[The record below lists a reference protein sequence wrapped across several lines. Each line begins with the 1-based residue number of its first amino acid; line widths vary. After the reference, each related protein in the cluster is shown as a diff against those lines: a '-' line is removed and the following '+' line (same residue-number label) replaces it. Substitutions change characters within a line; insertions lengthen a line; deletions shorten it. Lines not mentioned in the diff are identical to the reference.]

1 MLLLR
6 HGLQH
11 LYQLSKFNLTFNLPA
26 PDRAWGFHLLTFRK
40 IIYKIKRMRKV
51 INILSIVTL
60 LSAAVSCVKSD
71 RIYDNSRSEIDIDP
85 VMSVMS
91 KAIVSGTGY
100 PVDVPFGVFAT
111 YSSNPAGE
119 WTSGPVQ
126 SYLENKKFIHKGDN
140 KYGGE
145 QPAYWPLSGSLVFA
159 GYSPYYPDSG
169 SVSATFDAETKTL
182 SISNFVSDGQ
192 TDLMYFLP
200 DLSNGNLVGRNSR
213 ASSVPAVFS
222 HALSLVEFNVKGV
235 DNDETVELKN
245 ITFKNIPLKG
255 NLTAD
260 ASACSW
266 DALSSHGDLP
276 VFSSVD
282 GEVLSSETPVTA
294 TSLVIPGSAV
304 NIDLAYDAVG
314 ATSHDKTG
322 TITPEN
328 AVTEWVAGK
337 KYIYNLTIRSGFI
350 VIESVTTSYIA
361 ENESGIGI

>member
-1 MLLLR
+1 
-6 HGLQH
+6 
-11 LYQLSKFNLTFNLPA
+11 
-26 PDRAWGFHLLTFRK
+26 
-40 IIYKIKRMRKV
+40 MRKV

-71 RIYDNSRSEIDIDP
+71 RIYDDTKTEIAMKP
-85 VMSVMS
+85 VMHTPT
-91 KAIVSGTGY
+91 KEIVEGTTY
-100 PVDVPFGVFAT
+100 PAGVNFGVLAY
-111 YSSNPAGE
+111 YSSAYGDQDKWTDLTGE
-119 WTSGPVQ
+119 NAPVPYIDNQVFVTQGDGTFSGSDPC
-126 SYLENKKFIHKGDN
+126 
-140 KYGGE
+140 
-145 QPAYWPLSGSLVFA
+145 YWPHQGSLVFA
-159 GYSPYYPDSG
+159 GYSPYGSG
-169 SVSATFDAETKTL
+169 IPSFDCSTKTL
-182 SISNFVSDGQ
+182 TITGFTSNGQ

-200 DLSNGNLVGRNSR
+200 EVSDDKLVGLNSG

-245 ITFKNIPLKG
+245 ISFKNIPLKG

>member
-1 MLLLR
+1 
-6 HGLQH
+6 
-11 LYQLSKFNLTFNLPA
+11 
-26 PDRAWGFHLLTFRK
+26 
-40 IIYKIKRMRKV
+40 MRKV

-126 SYLENKKFIHKGDN
+126 SYLENEKFIHKGDN

-169 SVSATFDAETKTL
+169 SVSATFDAETKIL

-200 DLSNGNLVGRNSR
+200 EVSDDKLVGLNSG
-213 ASSVPAVFS
+213 ASSVPAAFS
-222 HALSLVEFNVKGV
+222 HALTLLEFNIKGIEG
-235 DNDETVELKN
+235 DEPVRLKK
-245 ITFKNIPLKG
+245 ISI
-255 NLTAD
+255 
-260 ASACSW
+260 ASGKWYST
-266 DALSSHGDLP
+266 GD
-276 VFSSVD
+276 F
-282 GEVLSSETPVTA
+282 TVTA
-294 TSLVIPGSAV
+294 GGNPKWENVQTAVSDLVIYSSASGNPITTTPFSVSGLVIPGETENMEA
-304 NIDLAYDAVG
+304 NAMDITIDYEV
-314 ATSHDKTG
+314 
-322 TITPEN
+322 N
-328 AVTEWVAGK
+328 AVQTYQKSGTVETSTWVIGK
-337 KYIYNLTIRSGFI
+337 KYIYDITIASGFI
-350 VIESVTTSYIA
+350 VVNPSVGNYTEVDGPDPEI
-361 ENESGIGI
+361 

>member
-1 MLLLR
+1 
-6 HGLQH
+6 
-11 LYQLSKFNLTFNLPA
+11 
-26 PDRAWGFHLLTFRK
+26 
-40 IIYKIKRMRKV
+40 MRKV

-71 RIYDNSRSEIDIDP
+71 RIDDNSRSEIDMDP

-126 SYLENKKFIHKGDN
+126 SYFENKEFSHKGDN
-140 KYGGE
+140 KYGGD
-145 QPAYWPLSGSLVFA
+145 AYWPLSGSLVFA

-182 SISNFVSDGQ
+182 SISNFVSNGQ

-200 DLSNGNLVGRNSR
+200 TLSNSGNYVGTLDKSNSVS
-213 ASSVPAVFS
+213 AQFF

-235 DNDETVELKN
+235 DNDVTVKLKD
-245 ITFKNIPLKG
+245 ITFKNIPRMG
-255 NLTAD
+255 TLTAD
-260 ASACSW
+260 ASGCSW
-266 DALSSHGDLP
+266 GDLSSPDDLP
-276 VFSSVD
+276 VFSSDDDDDDD
-282 GEVLSSETPVTA
+282 GELSSETPVTA

-304 NIDLAYDAVG
+304 DIDLAYDVVG
-314 ATSHDKTG
+314 ATSHEKTG
-322 TITPEN
+322 TITPGN

-350 VIESVTTSYIA
+350 VVESVTTSYIA
-361 ENESGIGI
+361 ENESGIEI

>member
-1 MLLLR
+1 
-6 HGLQH
+6 
-11 LYQLSKFNLTFNLPA
+11 
-26 PDRAWGFHLLTFRK
+26 
-40 IIYKIKRMRKV
+40 MRKV

-71 RIYDNSRSEIDIDP
+71 RIYDNSRSEIDMDP

-111 YSSNPAGE
+111 YSSNSAGE

-200 DLSNGNLVGRNSR
+200 TLSNSDNYVGTLDKSNSVS
-213 ASSVPAVFS
+213 AQFL
-222 HALSLVEFNVKGV
+222 HALSLISFEIKADPLDDGRVTLK
-235 DNDETVELKN
+235 TVTLKN
-245 ITFKNIPLKG
+245 VNTKGDFSATCVSSSSAGTLSWKNQIK
-255 NLTAD
+255 TSEYAV
-260 ASACSW
+260 AS
-266 DALSSHGDLP
+266 SSLP
-276 VFSSVD
+276 T
-282 GEVLSSETPVTA
+282 VLSSSSALA
-294 TSLVIPGSAV
+294 TQDLFVPGSNQTNSPVVEFKYEIAYNTVDGSGNVV
-304 NIDLAYDAVG
+304 N
-314 ATSHDKTG
+314 ATKEETTPF
-322 TITPEN
+322 TIEDYT
-328 AVTEWVAGK
+328 AEWEAGK
-337 KYIYNLTIRSGFI
+337 KYVYAVTIGLNRIEFENLT
-350 VIESVTTSYIA
+350 A
-361 ENESGIGI
+361 EWR

>member
-1 MLLLR
+1 
-6 HGLQH
+6 
-11 LYQLSKFNLTFNLPA
+11 
-26 PDRAWGFHLLTFRK
+26 
-40 IIYKIKRMRKV
+40 MRKV

-71 RIYDNSRSEIDIDP
+71 WIYDNSRSEIDMDP

-182 SISNFVSDGQ
+182 SISNFVSNGQ

-200 DLSNGNLVGRNSR
+200 TLSNSDNYVGILDKSNSVS
-213 ASSVPAVFS
+213 AQFF

-235 DNDETVELKN
+235 DNDETVELKK
-245 ITFKNIPLKG
+245 ITFNNIPLKG
-255 NLTAD
+255 NLAAD

-294 TSLVIPGSAV
+294 ASLVIPGSAV
-304 NIDLAYDAVG
+304 DIDLAYDVVG
-314 ATSHDKTG
+314 ATSHEKTG
-322 TITPEN
+322 TITPGN

-361 ENESGIGI
+361 ENESGIEI

>member
-1 MLLLR
+1 
-6 HGLQH
+6 
-11 LYQLSKFNLTFNLPA
+11 
-26 PDRAWGFHLLTFRK
+26 
-40 IIYKIKRMRKV
+40 MRKV

-60 LSAAVSCVKSD
+60 FSAAVSCVKSD
-71 RIYDNSRSEIDIDP
+71 RIYDNSRSEIDMDP

-100 PVDVPFGVFAT
+100 PEDVPFGVFAT

-126 SYLENKKFIHKGDN
+126 SYFENKEFSHKGDN
-140 KYGGE
+140 KYGGD
-145 QPAYWPLSGSLVFA
+145 AYWPLSGSLVFA

-182 SISNFVSDGQ
+182 SISNFVSNGQ

-200 DLSNGNLVGRNSR
+200 TLSNSGNYVGTLDKSNSVS
-213 ASSVPAVFS
+213 AQFF

-235 DNDETVELKN
+235 DNDVTVKLKD
-245 ITFKNIPLKG
+245 ITFKNIPRMG
-255 NLTAD
+255 TLTAD
-260 ASACSW
+260 ASGCSW
-266 DALSSHGDLP
+266 GDLSSPDDLP
-276 VFSSVD
+276 VFSSDDDDDDD
-282 GEVLSSETPVTA
+282 GELSSETPVTA

-304 NIDLAYDAVG
+304 DIDLAYDVVG
-314 ATSHDKTG
+314 ATSHEKTG
-322 TITPEN
+322 TITPGN

-361 ENESGIGI
+361 ENESGIEI

>member
-1 MLLLR
+1 
-6 HGLQH
+6 
-11 LYQLSKFNLTFNLPA
+11 
-26 PDRAWGFHLLTFRK
+26 
-40 IIYKIKRMRKV
+40 MRKV

-71 RIYDNSRSEIDIDP
+71 RIDDNSRSEIDMDP

-100 PVDVPFGVFAT
+100 PEDVPFGVFAT

-126 SYLENKKFIHKGDN
+126 SYFENKEFSHKGDN
-140 KYGGE
+140 KYGGD
-145 QPAYWPLSGSLVFA
+145 AYWPLSGSLVFA

-200 DLSNGNLVGRNSR
+200 TLSNSGNYVGTLDKSNSVS
-213 ASSVPAVFS
+213 AQFF

-235 DNDETVELKN
+235 DNDVTVKLKD
-245 ITFKNIPLKG
+245 ITFKNIPRMG
-255 NLTAD
+255 TLTAD
-260 ASACSW
+260 ASGCSW
-266 DALSSHGDLP
+266 GDLSSPDDLP
-276 VFSSVD
+276 VFSSDDDDDDD
-282 GEVLSSETPVTA
+282 GELSSETPVTA

-304 NIDLAYDAVG
+304 DIDLAYDVVG
-314 ATSHDKTG
+314 ATSHEKTG
-322 TITPEN
+322 TITPGN

-350 VIESVTTSYIA
+350 VVESVTTSYIA
-361 ENESGIGI
+361 ENESGIEI

>member
-1 MLLLR
+1 
-6 HGLQH
+6 
-11 LYQLSKFNLTFNLPA
+11 
-26 PDRAWGFHLLTFRK
+26 
-40 IIYKIKRMRKV
+40 MRKV

-71 RIYDNSRSEIDIDP
+71 RIYDNSRSEIDMDP

-91 KAIVSGTGY
+91 KAIISGTGY

-200 DLSNGNLVGRNSR
+200 EVSDDKLVGLNSG

-235 DNDETVELKN
+235 DNDVTVELKG
-245 ITFKNIPLKG
+245 ITFKDIPRMG
-255 NLTAD
+255 TLTAD
-260 ASACSW
+260 ASGCNW
-266 DALSSHGDLP
+266 DEDDLSSYGDLQ
-276 VFSSVD
+276 VFLSD
-282 GEVLSSETPVTA
+282 EGEVLSSETPVSA

-314 ATSHDKTG
+314 ATSHAKTG

-328 AVTEWVAGK
+328 AVMEWVAGK
-337 KYIYNLTIRSGFI
+337 KYIYNITIRSGFI
-350 VIESVTTSYIA
+350 VIESVTTSYIY
-361 ENESGIGI
+361 EDESGIEI